1 LIDTSLIL
9 IIEQPIFSPSQTPVT
24 ALDAETVSY
33 AASTRLHPAAKPG
46 RLPIAAYRVLIS
58 AAGAMLLA
66 FVATASFA
74 QPAKPPA
81 SSSAAG
87 AAVKPSAIVA
97 PAKPVI
103 SKPVWAEL
111 TVQQQIALR
120 PLAPGW
126 DTISEAQKRKW
137 LEISKG
143 YPSLTPEGQT
153 IMHSRMTEWVGL
165 SAQQRAQ
172 ARLNFAKT
180 KELSKELTPEEQ
192 QAKWQTYQALSVEEK
207 QKLAAK
213 ASPKPAGAATA
224 VKPVAPQKLTII
236 TRAQPPLDT
245 PAPSKPAS
253 LPAASAIQGGDS
265 ALFGEGMGGSAANL
279 QKP

>member
-1 LIDTSLIL
+1 M
-9 IIEQPIFSPSQTPVT
+9 PVNVP
-24 ALDAETVSY
+24 DAHTVSSV
-33 AASTRLHPAAKPG
+33 ATNDVRASLKPGVRRVVATTASTA
-46 RLPIAAYRVLIS
+46 
-58 AAGAMLLA
+58 AAGCVLLSFA
-66 FVATASFA
+66 AAGFA
-74 QPAKPPA
+74 QPARSTASASAAIRPPA
-81 SSSAAG
+81 
-87 AAVKPSAIVA
+87 AIV

-111 TVQQQIALR
+111 TVQQQMALR

-153 IMHSRMTEWVGL
+153 IMHSRMTEWVSL

-192 QAKWQTYQALSVEEK
+192 QARWLSYQALSAEEK

-224 VKPVAPQKLTII
+224 VKPVAPQKLTVI
-236 TRAQPPLDT
+236 TPVQKPLT
-245 PAPSKPAS
+245 VQASPKPAS
-253 LPAASAIQGGDS
+253 VPAAVSIHSGDS
-265 ALFGEGMGGSAANL
+265 ALFGEGMGGTAVQL
-279 QKP
+279 KKP